1 MKFGVV
7 LCPRCKTAKG
17 IRLNTKTSR
26 CAKCGKNI
34 DLKKAQVLCRV
45 NSERQLSKVVM
56 EYNKSIMGGNEIY
69 LEDIK
74 SKKQEKKK
82 ATGEKESENSSL
94 VYEEVLSKLNVVSGR
109 DEKIVCAAK
118 ELCNLK
124 EEFTEDDFIEIL
136 RGIGIDKEE
145 DCRRYLAKLMANDMI
160 YEPKSGIYRCL

>member
-17 IRLNTKTSR
+17 IRLNAKTSR
-26 CAKCGKNI
+26 CSKCGKNI
-34 DLKKAQVLCRV
+34 DLKKAQVLYRV
-45 NSERQLSKVVM
+45 SSERQLSKVVM
-56 EYNKSIMGGNEIY
+56 EYNKKIMSGEEIY

-74 SKKQEKKK
+74 SIKQVKQKRTK
-82 ATGEKESENSSL
+82 GKEYGKSPSI
-94 VYEEVLSKLNVVSGR
+94 YEDVLSKLNVVSGR

-124 EEFTEDDFIEIL
+124 EEFTEDDFREIL
-136 RGIGIDKEE
+136 MGIGIDKE
-145 DCRRYLAKLMANDMI
+145 DDLRKYLTKLMANDVI